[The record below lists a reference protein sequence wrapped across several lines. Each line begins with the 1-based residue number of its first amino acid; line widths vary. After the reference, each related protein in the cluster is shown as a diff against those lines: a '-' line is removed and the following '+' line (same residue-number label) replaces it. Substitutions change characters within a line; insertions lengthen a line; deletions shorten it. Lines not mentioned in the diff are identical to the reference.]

1 MSCTRFLSRRSLR
14 RWAAG
19 LALALPAIVEPAGAD
34 SFVLKDATVLVG
46 DGTVLDKTSIKI
58 ADGQIG
64 EIGPNVGGG
73 MMDMLT
79 RKVSLTGKVVT
90 PGLLDVWSTA
100 VAHVDSVA
108 EVPAAAR
115 AADAFDPFAEPERAE
130 ALRRGITTVYIPAR
144 AADGLGG
151 RGAVT
156 RVLSPSDEHPAIWS
170 DAAALH
176 YTYAGAS
183 GAQAIARVKAADQ
196 LAALLQSARD
206 YRDSLEDYEESLKEY
221 EEKLKKRVESGETAS
236 KPAAT
241 PKPETPPAA
250 EPSES
255 PRPPEGRRRRGGP
268 PRPPSESEL
277 AGESV
282 ADLADDAP
290 PAQKPAD
297 GKDAKQEE
305 LKKPAEPKKDR
316 NLDVVLEVLDGKL
329 PLRVEV
335 ELPEDLRNVLEVARA
350 FNVALILEGASG
362 AAKLDA
368 WGEDSPMIILRAEPA
383 PLEFVPDRLR
393 YRTDAAAAELAR
405 RDVSIFFAS
414 GPGSA
419 PADLA
424 LAAARAVRAGVKES
438 DAFRALTGR
447 AAEMLGVADKVGLV
461 RSGLAA
467 DLVVWS
473 AHPFSPEA
481 RVERVYIA
489 GREVYSSAEAKP

>member
-1 MSCTRFLSRRSLR
+1 MSCTLFLSRRLLR
-14 RWAAG
+14 RWTAG
-19 LALALPAIVEPAGAD
+19 LALALPAIVVPSGAD
-34 SFVLKDATVLVG
+34 TFVLKDATVLVG

-100 VAHVDSVA
+100 VAHVDSVGDM
-108 EVPAAAR
+108 PAAAR

-151 RGAVT
+151 RGAVA
-156 RVLSPSDEHPAIWS
+156 RVLSPSDEHAAIWS
-170 DAAALH
+170 DAAGLH

-183 GAQAIARVKAADQ
+183 GAPAIARVRAADQ

-236 KPAAT
+236 KPVVT
-241 PKPETPPAA
+241 PKPETPPAP
-250 EPSES
+250 EPGEP
-255 PRPPEGRRRRGGP
+255 PRPEGRRRRGP
-268 PRPPSESEL
+268 PRAPRETDSDAGFSVDL
-277 AGESV
+277 AGET
-282 ADLADDAP
+282 P
-290 PAQKPAD
+290 PKPGEA
-297 GKDAKQEE
+297 KDSKQEE

-316 NLDVVLEVLDGKL
+316 DLDVVLDVLDGKL

-335 ELPEDLRNVLEVARA
+335 ELPEDVRNVLEVARA
-350 FNVALILEGASG
+350 NNVALILEGASG
-362 AAKLDA
+362 ASKLTG
-368 WGEDSPMIILRAEPA
+368 WGEEPPTVILRAEPP

-393 YRTDAAAAELAR
+393 YRADAAAGELAR
-405 RDVSIFFAS
+405 REVSVFFAS

-424 LAAARAVRAGVKES
+424 LAAARAVRAGMSES
-438 DAFRALTGR
+438 DAFGALTGR
-447 AAEMLGVADKVGLV
+447 AAELLGVADKVGLV

-489 GREVYSSAEAKP
+489 GREVYSAAEANP